1 MIQLIQ
7 QTHVLLFT
15 PNLLLVVQHAG
26 FQESVWFTPSNLL
39 FVVSL
44 HIKRLSFIF
53 SWRTLRSK
61 NLQCSSAHSQE
72 RAFCV

>member
-53 SWRTLRSK
+53 S
-61 NLQCSSAHSQE
+61 
-72 RAFCV
+72 